1 MKLRHKIILIVGGL
15 MALGLLAAPPAMAV
29 LPDEMLDDPA
39 LEARAREISK
49 DIRCLVCQNESIDD
63 SNADLARDLRIIVR
77 ERLVAG
83 DSNAEVKQY
92 LVDRYG
98 EYVLLTPPMKL
109 ETLLL
114 WGGPFVFV
122 VIGVVA
128 VLVWF
133 RGRAPSPSADSGAQ
147 KAGGLSAEERQR
159 IDALLADDDED
170 AGEVPGGAS
179 GDASGG
185 TPRGT
190 RV

>member
-1 MKLRHKIILIVGGL
+1 MKRRHTLILALSGL
-15 MALGLLAAPPAMAV
+15 LALGLLAATPGLAV
-29 LPDEMLDDPA
+29 LPDEMLDDPG

-98 EYVLLTPPMKL
+98 EYVLLTPPLKL
-109 ETLLL
+109 GTVLL
-114 WGGPFVFV
+114 WGGPFLFV
-122 VIGVVA
+122 AIGAVA

-133 RGRAPSPSADSGAQ
+133 RGRTPAAPAGAETAR
-147 KAGGLSAEERQR
+147 AGGLSAEERRR
-159 IDALLADDDED
+159 IDALLADDDET
-170 AGEVPGGAS
+170 
-179 GDASGG
+179 GG
-185 TPRGT
+185 TRA
-190 RV
+190 